1 MRALPESFALFMPPW
16 WLAAAAAA
24 LAAVA
29 LLVAFVDTL
38 HENVRRG
45 ETLRQWQRVGPVRQ
59 PLGVVTAAAP
69 APQAQQSGASVA
81 RNLPR

>member
-1 MRALPESFALFMPPW
+1 MKALTESLALFMPPW

-24 LAAVA
+24 VVATA

-45 ETLRQWQRVGPVRQ
+45 EDLRQWQRVGAVRQ
-59 PLGVVTAAAP
+59 DAGAVATAAP
-69 APQAQQSGASVA
+69 GPQAQQSGLAMA
-81 RNLPR
+81 PRFQP